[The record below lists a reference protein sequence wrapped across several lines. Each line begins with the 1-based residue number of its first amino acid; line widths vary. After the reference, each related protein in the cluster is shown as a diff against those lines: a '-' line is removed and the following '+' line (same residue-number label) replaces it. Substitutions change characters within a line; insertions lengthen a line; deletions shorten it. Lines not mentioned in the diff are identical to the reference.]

1 MRRKANI
8 KRMAEGGEAKKGL
21 NDTKFGLG
29 LLSPAYAIS
38 QMASGD
44 AGIGD
49 FGVMGMMDRFSG
61 KSDGTQLS
69 EDEKV
74 RVRAMLAAQGT
85 PPPPGMKKG
94 GMVKK
99 MAKGGMVRGDG
110 CAMRGKTKGRFV

>member
-1 MRRKANI
+1 MRRKAGI
-8 KRMAEGGEAKKGL
+8 KRMAEGGEAKKGM
-21 NDTKFGLG
+21 NDTKFGLS
-29 LLSPAYAIS
+29 LLSPAFAVS
-38 QMASGD
+38 QMTSGN
-44 AGIGD
+44 ANLGD

-74 RVRAMLAAQGT
+74 RMRAMLAAQGT

-94 GMVKK
+94 GAVKK

-110 CAMRGKTKGRFV
+110 CATRGKTKGRFV